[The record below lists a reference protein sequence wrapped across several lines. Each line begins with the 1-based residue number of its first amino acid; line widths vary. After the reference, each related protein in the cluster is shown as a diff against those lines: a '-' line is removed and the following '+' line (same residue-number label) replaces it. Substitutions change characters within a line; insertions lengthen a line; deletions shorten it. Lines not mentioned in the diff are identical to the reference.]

1 MKVAVVGAGAM
12 GCLYGAALHRGGAD
26 VTLVDV
32 NDAHIAAINQR
43 GLELDTRAGVEVLPL
58 RAIRPENLA
67 SPREGGDLR
76 SSHEAPDGPSSPP
89 PRGFDL
95 VVLFT
100 KTFHT
105 DAALEGV
112 ASAIGPDTHVLTLQN
127 GLGNDEAV
135 ARHVPRDK
143 VIAGVSTLPSD
154 LAGPG
159 KVRSHGE
166 GGSKIYPAFGG
177 DTLFAQEVADL
188 LTAGGL
194 PTALAP
200 DIQAAIW
207 SKAIFNATMNT
218 LCALTR
224 RTPGFLGAHEESR
237 ALIRAAVEEGV
248 AAAHACGVMVDG
260 PAIHDLTQV
269 SVTDHADHEASMLQD
284 VKAGRRTEVD
294 AIAGAIVTA
303 ARGAGVA
310 TPVLETLWRLVK
322 LEEAKL
328 AVG

>member
-1 MKVAVVGAGAM
+1 MKVTIVGAGAM
-12 GCLYGAALHRGGAD
+12 GCLYAGAFHRAGAE

-32 NDAHIAAINQR
+32 NPEHIAAINER
-43 GLELDTRAGVEVLPL
+43 GLELETRAGVEILALPAL
-58 RAIRPENLA
+58 RPEQA
-67 SPREGGDLR
+67 TETT
-76 SSHEAPDGPSSPP
+76 
-89 PRGFDL
+89 DL

-105 DAALEGV
+105 DTALDGV
-112 ASAIGPDTHVLTLQN
+112 KAVIGPDTHVLTLQN

-135 ARHVPRDK
+135 ARHVARER

-154 LAGPG
+154 LVGPG
-159 KVRSHGE
+159 KVRSHGQ

-177 DTLFAQEVADL
+177 DPAVARQVADL

-194 PTALAP
+194 PTHLEP

-237 ALIRAAVEEGV
+237 ALIRTMVLEGT
-248 AAAHACGVMVDG
+248 AAANASGIALDAQ
-260 PAIHDLTQV
+260 PILDLTEV
-269 SVTDHADHEASMLQD
+269 SITDHADHEASMLQD

-294 AIAGAIVTA
+294 AINGAIVRA
-303 ARGAGVA
+303 ARAAGVA
-310 TPVLETLWRLVK
+310 TPVTETLLRLVK

-328 AVG
+328 G

>member
-12 GCLYGAALHRGGAD
+12 GCLYAAAFHRAGAE

-32 NDAHIAAINQR
+32 NAEHIAAINER
-43 GLELDTRAGVEVLPL
+43 GLQLDTRAGIETLRLPAL
-58 RAIRPENLA
+58 RPGEA
-67 SPREGGDLR
+67 SGTT
-76 SSHEAPDGPSSPP
+76 
-89 PRGFDL
+89 DL

-105 DAALEGV
+105 DAALGGV
-112 ASAIGPDTHVLTLQN
+112 KAIVGPGTHVMTLQN

-135 ARHVPRDK
+135 ARHVPRER

-154 LAGPG
+154 LVGPG
-159 KVRSHGE
+159 RVRSHGE
-166 GGSKIYPAFGG
+166 GGSKIYPAFRG
-177 DTLFAQEVADL
+177 DTGFAQRVAAL

-194 PTALAP
+194 PTALEP

-207 SKAIFNATMNT
+207 SKAIFNAAMNT

-224 RTPGFLGAHEESR
+224 RTPGFLGAHEESK
-237 ALIRAAVEEGV
+237 ALIRAVVMEGV
-248 AAAHACGVMVDG
+248 GAANASGV
-260 PAIHDLTQV
+260 AIEAQPILDLTVV

-294 AIAGAIVTA
+294 AINGAIVRA
-303 ARGAGVA
+303 AQAAGVA
-310 TPVLETLWRLVK
+310 VPVTETLWRLVK

-328 AVG
+328 A

>member
-12 GCLYGAALHRGGAD
+12 GCLYGAALHRGGAE
-26 VTLVDV
+26 VVLVDV
-32 NDAHIAAINQR
+32 NPEHIAAINEH
-43 GLELDTRAGVEVLPL
+43 GLELDTRASTERLPL
-58 RAIRPENLA
+58 PARRPDELTE
-67 SPREGGDLR
+67 PVEL
-76 SSHEAPDGPSSPP
+76 
-89 PRGFDL
+89 L
-95 VVLFT
+95 VLFT

-105 DAALEGV
+105 NTALAGV
-112 ASAIGPDTHVLTLQN
+112 GAAIGPDTHVLTLQN

-135 ARHVPRDK
+135 ARHVARDK

-154 LAGPG
+154 LVGPG

-166 GGSKIYPAFGG
+166 GGSQIYPAFGG
-177 DTLFAQEVADL
+177 DPAFAQQVADL

-194 PTALAP
+194 PTTLAP

-207 SKAIFNATMNT
+207 SKVIFNATMNT

-237 ALIRAAVEEGV
+237 ALIHAAVEEGV
-248 AAAHACGVMVDG
+248 AAAHAAKVSVDG
-260 PAIHDLTQV
+260 SKIHALIQV

-284 VKAGRRTEVD
+284 VKARRRTEVD
-294 AIAGAIVTA
+294 AIAGAIVRA
-303 ARGAGVA
+303 AQEAGVA

-328 AVG
+328 SEG

>member
-12 GCLYGAALHRGGAD
+12 GCLYGGAFHRAGAE

-32 NDAHIAAINQR
+32 NPEHIAAINAR
-43 GLELDTRAGVEVLPL
+43 GLELDTRAGVETLRLP
-58 RAIRPENLA
+58 AVRPEDA
-67 SPREGGDLR
+67 SGT
-76 SSHEAPDGPSSPP
+76 A
-89 PRGFDL
+89 DL

-112 ASAIGPDTHVLTLQN
+112 RAIVGPETHVLTLQN

-135 ARHVPRDK
+135 ARHVAPER

-154 LAGPG
+154 MVAPG
-159 KVRSHGE
+159 RVRSHGE

-177 DTLFAQEVADL
+177 DTAFARRVADL

-194 PTALAP
+194 PTHLEP

-224 RTPGFLGAHEESR
+224 RTPGFFGAHEESL
-237 ALIRAAVEEGV
+237 ALIRAMVLEGTAAANASGV
-248 AAAHACGVMVDG
+248 AVDAQ
-260 PAIHDLTQV
+260 PILDLTQV

-294 AIAGAIVTA
+294 AINGAIVRA
-303 ARGAGVA
+303 ARAAGVA
-310 TPVLETLWRLVK
+310 VPVTETLWRLVK

-328 AVG
+328 LG